1 MFAPSPVSASL
12 PPQLLAVA
20 GSQVL
25 DGRELWM
32 VQFFNHAGEHL
43 RTLRVPGQLLSGI
56 AWEGDGLRLCL
67 AVDSQLYFASVR

>member
-1 MFAPSPVSASL
+1 
-12 PPQLLAVA
+12 
-20 GSQVL
+20 VL